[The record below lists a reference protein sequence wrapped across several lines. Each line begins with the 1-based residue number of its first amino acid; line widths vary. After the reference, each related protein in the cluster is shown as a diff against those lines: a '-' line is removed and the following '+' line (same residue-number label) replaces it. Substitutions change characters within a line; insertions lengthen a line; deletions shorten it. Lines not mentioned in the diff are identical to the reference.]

1 MKKRFLNF
9 SLGLIRK
16 YNDYDDIKMDELRYG
31 LEGFYLTMTKM
42 VVIVT
47 LAIYLN
53 LVFEMLLML
62 IFFNILRTSAFGLH
76 ASKSWICLLS
86 SSTIFIGC
94 PMIAKIIVI
103 PNAIK
108 IILGII
114 SIILIYIYA
123 PADTHKHPLIY
134 ADKRKKLKIQSTIRC
149 LILITIS
156 LVINNNTISNL
167 ILLGTYT
174 EIVLILPLTY
184 KTFKLPYNNYKTY
197 ILENS

>member
-1 MKKRFLNF
+1 MKKKFLNF
-9 SLGLIRK
+9 SLNLIKK
-16 YNDYDDIKMDELRYG
+16 YNDYDDVKMDELRYG

-42 VVIVT
+42 VVILT

-62 IFFNILRTSAFGLH
+62 IFFNILRTTAFGLH

-86 SSTIFIGC
+86 SSIIFIGC
-94 PMIAKIIVI
+94 PIIAKTIVI

-134 ADKRKKLKIQSTIRC
+134 ADIRKKLKIKSTIRC
-149 LILITIS
+149 FILITIS
-156 LVINNNTISNL
+156 LVINNNSISNL

-174 EIVLILPLTY
+174 EIILILPLTY
-184 KTFKLPYNNYKTY
+184 KTFKLPYSNYKTY